1 MSQLIGTLTTRFEI
15 GDVLAQNLKE
25 LVVSALLILAVVF
38 TPNGPGEKIRE
49 MRDHR
54 KHHSHGGHR

>member
-1 MSQLIGTLTTRFEI
+1 
-15 GDVLAQNLKE
+15 LAQNLKE
-25 LVVSALLILAVVF
+25 LIVSALLILAVVF